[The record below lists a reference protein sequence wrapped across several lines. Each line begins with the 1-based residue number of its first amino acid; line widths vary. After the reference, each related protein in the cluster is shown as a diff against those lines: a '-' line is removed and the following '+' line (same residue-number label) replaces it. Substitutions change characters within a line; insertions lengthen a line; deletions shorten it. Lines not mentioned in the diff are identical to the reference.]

1 MNGKQSRKLRKLIAT
16 EGYMLPEVTY
26 TERKKTKLVQVGV
39 KSNGKPEYHPQEKV
53 TVELGRCQ
61 RSLYQ
66 RAKRLH
72 HSYYG
77 R

>member
-1 MNGKQSRKLRKLIAT
+1 MNNKQARKLRKLIAT
-16 EGYMLPEVTY
+16 EGHMLPEVVY
-26 TERKKTKLVQVGV
+26 TEQKKTKLVQVGV
-39 KSNGKPEYHPQEKV
+39 KSNGKPHYQPQEKV
-53 TVELGRCQ
+53 TVVLGRCQ

-72 HSYYG
+72 HVYHG